1 MFLTFQTM
9 QAIKCNTRAPEQDKY
24 GGLKLE
30 KTSIRCEICAALFD
44 DLPALKAHV
53 RIGCFSRSG
62 GGKRVEST
70 QCSVATEKNYM
81 NTKDVKVKNSC
92 ASSKKN
98 CSPIFVE
105 KYLFDKHTSSCGTIH
120 VFDSSRNEQNHAV
133 PHSIQSVSET
143 TSALCENRK
152 PQTLSISS
160 VDENPHATLVF
171 PMTSGQ
177 PISTINVQS
186 KEKAMTSGQ
195 PISTI
200 NVQSKEK
207 SMTSGQP
214 ISTINVQSK
223 EKSMTSGQP
232 ISTINVQ
239 SKEKSMT
246 SGQPISTI
254 NVQSKKKSMTSGQ
267 PKSTINVQSKEK
279 SMTSGKPISTINVQS
294 KEKCLDALTGF
305 SHCHVCGIYLRTAKL
320 EMHMDLHSSG
330 RQFPCGECDRIFGSS
345 RALNV
350 HKKWHDAEKNFE
362 CEKCDKRFSSV
373 NQIKRHIRSEHASNS
388 TYTCVDSS
396 TGHEIHK
403 NPNDADN
410 SFECGICNK
419 KFRSSERVRRHV
431 RLVHVPK
438 QTYSCKE
445 CGAVFKNKYYLKSH
459 AHVHSGAMPYVC
471 EICGRR
477 YRFSASIKLHLLVH
491 KGLKPHKCW
500 ICGKQFLQ
508 NIGLKRHLTIHT
520 GEKKPPTFTCNLC
533 GKHLTSKNG
542 LDYHLNIH
550 YGRKPFRC
558 DVCGRSFS
566 AKGNMQTHRRTV
578 CRQ

>member
-9 QAIKCNTRAPEQDKY
+9 QAIKCNTRAPEQEKY

-70 QCSVATEKNYM
+70 QSSVATEKNYM
-81 NTKDVKVKNSC
+81 NTKDVKVKNSS
-92 ASSKKN
+92 APSKEN
-98 CSPIFVE
+98 YSPLFVE
-105 KYLFDKHTSSCGTIH
+105 KYLFDKHTGSCGTMS
-120 VFDSSRNEQNHAV
+120 DSSGNEQNHAA

-152 PQTLSISS
+152 TQTLSIQS
-160 VDENPHATLVF
+160 VDENPLF
-171 PMTSGQ
+171 PITSGQ

-186 KEKAMTSGQ
+186 KET
-195 PISTI
+195 
-200 NVQSKEK
+200 
-207 SMTSGQP
+207 
-214 ISTINVQSK
+214 
-223 EKSMTSGQP
+223 
-232 ISTINVQ
+232 
-239 SKEKSMT
+239 
-246 SGQPISTI
+246 
-254 NVQSKKKSMTSGQ
+254 
-267 PKSTINVQSKEK
+267 
-279 SMTSGKPISTINVQS
+279 
-294 KEKCLDALTGF
+294 CLGAHTGF
-305 SHCHVCGIYLRTAKL
+305 SLCHVCGIYLRTAKL

-330 RQFPCGECDRIFGSS
+330 RQFLCGVCDRIFSSS

-362 CEKCDKRFSSV
+362 CEKCNKRFSSA

-396 TGHEIHK
+396 TRHEIHK
-403 NPNDADN
+403 NPNDAEN

-431 RLVHVPK
+431 RLVHVSK

-445 CGAVFKNKYYLKSH
+445 CGAVFRNKYYLKSH

-558 DVCGRSFS
+558 NVCGRSFS
-566 AKGNMQTHRRTV
+566 AKGNMQIHRRTV
-578 CRQ
+578 CRQYLE